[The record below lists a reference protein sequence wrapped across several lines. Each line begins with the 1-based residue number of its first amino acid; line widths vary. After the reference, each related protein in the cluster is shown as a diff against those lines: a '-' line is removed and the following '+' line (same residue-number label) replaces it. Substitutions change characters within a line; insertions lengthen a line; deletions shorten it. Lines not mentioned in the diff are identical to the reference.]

1 MTDKQPWP
9 TREAWL
15 HAAADQLRTRVFKPH
30 DFEVPA
36 FQVSVG
42 WPAGKG
48 TRSSTIGQ
56 CFNRAWNED
65 GDPSIFISPVL
76 KDPLELLACLAH
88 EMIHAWDDCKSGH
101 KGPFARTFK
110 TIGMVG
116 KATEIGVGDELK
128 VVLAEIADV
137 LGKYPHGKL
146 SRGNAVGTPVA
157 PKRDTNRQLLV
168 LCEPGVT
175 EGLDK
180 KSIYKVRTTQK
191 WLDEVGYP
199 ICPCHNVE
207 MIGEDR

>member
-1 MTDKQPWP
+1 MTEIKHR
-9 TREAWL
+9 TREEWL
-15 HAAADQLRTRVFKPH
+15 TAAAEHLRYRVFAPK
-30 DFEVPA
+30 DFEVPE

-76 KDPLELLACLAH
+76 KDTMELLACLTH
-88 EMIHAWDDCKSGH
+88 EMIHAWDDCASGH
-101 KGPFARTFK
+101 KGAFLRTFR
-110 TIGMVG
+110 TVGMAG
-116 KATEIGVGDELK
+116 KATEVAYGDELGEIFK
-128 VVLAEIADV
+128 EIAEE

-146 SRGNAVGTPVA
+146 SKGGAAGTPVA

-180 KSIYKVRTTQK
+180 KEIYKVRTTQK
-191 WLDEVGYP
+191 WLDEVGFP
-199 ICPCHNVE
+199 ICPCHGVE
-207 MIGEDR
+207 MVAG

>member
-1 MTDKQPWP
+1 MTETKWT
-9 TREAWL
+9 TREEWL
-15 HAAADQLRTRVFKPH
+15 IAAADQLRARVFSPK

-56 CFNRAWNED
+56 CFNRAWNEQ

-88 EMIHAWDDCKSGH
+88 EMIHAWDDCASGH
-101 KGPFARTFK
+101 KGPFLRTFRE
-110 TIGMVG
+110 IGMAG
-116 KATEIGVGDELK
+116 KATEVGVGDELK
-128 VVLAEIADV
+128 AILSEVAEV

-146 SRGNAVGTPVA
+146 SKGGAAGTPVA

-180 KSIYKVRTTQK
+180 KEIYKVRTTQK
-191 WLDEVGYP
+191 WLDEVGFP
-199 ICPCHNVE
+199 ICPCHGVE
-207 MIGEDR
+207 MVAG

>member
-1 MTDKQPWP
+1 MTEPKHR
-9 TREAWL
+9 TREEWL
-15 HAAADQLRTRVFKPH
+15 TAAAEHLRYRVFSEH
-30 DFEVPA
+30 DIEVPD

-76 KDPLELLACLAH
+76 KAPLELLACLAH
-88 EMIHAWDDCKSGH
+88 EMIHAWDDCASGH
-101 KGPFARTFK
+101 KGAFLKTFR
-110 TIGMVG
+110 TIGMSG
-116 KATEIGVGDELK
+116 KATEVGVGDELNAIL
-128 VVLAEIADV
+128 VEISEE

-146 SRGNAVGTPVA
+146 SKGGAAGGPA

-175 EGLDK
+175 EGRDK
-180 KSIYKVRTTQK
+180 KEIYKVRTTQK
-191 WLDEVGYP
+191 WLDEVGFP

-207 MIGEDR
+207 MVADNA